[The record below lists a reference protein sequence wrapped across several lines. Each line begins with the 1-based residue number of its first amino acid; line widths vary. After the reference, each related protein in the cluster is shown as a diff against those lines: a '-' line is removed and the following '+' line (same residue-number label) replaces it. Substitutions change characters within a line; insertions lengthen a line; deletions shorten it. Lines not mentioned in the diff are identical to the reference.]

1 MTLSSDRTLSP
12 PPNGL
17 LYGVL
22 AYGSWGILP
31 LYWKLLSQ
39 VSALEILCHRMIW
52 SALFLTLVL
61 AVRGELNHLFTL
73 GQANSDQ
80 HNSQNSQ
87 RIRSLFGLMTTALL
101 LATNWGIYIS
111 AVNIDRIVE
120 TSLGYFINPLI
131 STLLGCLIL
140 RERLSRLQGIAVGF
154 ATLGVGNFI
163 WGFGS
168 VPWIALILSSSFAFY
183 GLFRKLI
190 PVSPLIGITI
200 ETLLLTPVALGW
212 LHNQG
217 SGVFGGVFGS
227 DGWITVLLC
236 LSGIITS
243 LPLLCFNT
251 AAKVLPLSTVGFLQ
265 YLAPSLQLILGIFLY
280 GEPFT
285 PTHLLSFGLIWIALT
300 IYSVHL
306 IRLYRIPSDLST

>member
-1 MTLSSDRTLSP
+1 MTVSSDRSLSRQ
-12 PPNGL
+12 PNGL

-31 LYWKLLSQ
+31 LYWKLLTQ

-52 SALFLTLVL
+52 SALFLILVL
-61 AVRGELNHLFTL
+61 AVRGEFVDLLTL
-73 GQANSDQ
+73 GKANPDQ
-80 HNSQNSQ
+80 PNPQ
-87 RIRSLFGLMTTALL
+87 RIRSLFGLMATALL
-101 LATNWGIYIS
+101 LATNWGIYIY

-140 RERLSRLQGIAVGF
+140 RERLTRLQGIAVAL
-154 ATLGVGNFI
+154 ATLGVGNFV

-190 PVSPLIGITI
+190 PVSPLMGITI
-200 ETLLLTPVALGW
+200 ETLLLTPVALFW
-212 LHNQG
+212 LHDQG
-217 SGVFGGVFGS
+217 SGVFGS
-227 DGWITVLLC
+227 DARITVLLC

-251 AAKVLPLSTVGFLQ
+251 AAKLLPLSTVGFLQ
-265 YLAPSLQLILGIFLY
+265 YLAPSLQLILGVFLY

-285 PTHLLSFGLIWIALT
+285 PAHLTSFGLIWIALAL
-300 IYSVHL
+300 YSLHL
-306 IRLYRIPSDLST
+306 IRLYRAPSAPSDRPG

>member
-1 MTLSSDRTLSP
+1 MPLSSDRAFSP
-12 PPNGL
+12 QPNGL

-80 HNSQNSQ
+80 HNSHNSQ
-87 RIRSLFGLMTTALL
+87 RIRSLFGLITTALL
-101 LATNWGIYIS
+101 LATNWGIYIY

-140 RERLSRLQGIAVGF
+140 RERLTRLQGIAVGL

-212 LHNQG
+212 LQNQ
-217 SGVFGGVFGS
+217 SSGVFGS
-227 DGWITVLLC
+227 DGWVTVLLC

-251 AAKVLPLSTVGFLQ
+251 AAKLLPLSTVGFLQ

-285 PTHLLSFGLIWIALT
+285 PTHLLSFGLIWLALS

-306 IRLYRIPSDLST
+306 IRLYHDPRIPIDRSL